1 MAQFTRA
8 QFKASLNSALKNKT
22 GMLTDYDDSI
32 NRVVRAVISEVKLR
46 SQKRKSRLA
55 PNLFSDIYTYSA
67 PVDLDEQSIS
77 GISPQV
83 NREGWSDWQ
92 LTTVEEFD
100 IKKSSSDR
108 LIAVDD
114 HDDIKK
120 LLISKDINDN
130 TISISTLDSLTSGGG
145 TWQAVGGATNLTADS
160 SNYIKG
166 AGCLVF
172 DIDATSSTT
181 AGYRNTDLDVFDFT
195 NFTYSSIFHW
205 VYIQSTTG
213 ITSYTLK
220 VGSST
225 ANYYTKT
232 VTSTNEGT
240 SFVTG
245 WNLLRFDMPTAT
257 VVGTPV
263 LTTFNYAEVYM
274 NKLTSK
280 VSETGYRAD
289 YLEAKIGKIYDVYYY
304 SDYGWQNSSGT
315 WIEESTDDSDLLNA
329 SDGEYEMFIQKGI
342 EIIGPDV
349 EEDKRADQATR
360 KFAQLAENYG
370 NANPDDSLILEIEY
384 YRFQ

>member
-32 NRVVRAVISEVKLR
+32 NRVVRNVISEVKLR

-67 PVDLDEQSIS
+67 PVDLDEQAIS

-83 NREGWSDWQ
+83 DREGWSDWG
-92 LTTVEEFD
+92 LVTVEEFD
-100 IKKSSSDR
+100 IKKSVSDR
-108 LIAVDD
+108 LVAVDD

-130 TISISTLDSLTSGGG
+130 TMSISSLDSITSGGG
-145 TWQAVGGATNLTADS
+145 TWEVVGGATNLVADS
-160 SNYIKG
+160 SDYIKG
-166 AGCLVF
+166 SGCLVY
-172 DIDATSSTT
+172 DIDATSTTT
-181 AGYRNTDLDVFDFT
+181 AGIRNTGLDVFDFT
-195 NFTYSSIFHW
+195 EYQSSSIFHW
-205 VYIQSTTG
+205 VYIQNTTG

-245 WNLLRFDMPTAT
+245 WNLLRFDMANAT

-263 LTTFNYAEVYM
+263 LTTFNYVEIYM

-289 YLEAKIGKIYDVYYY
+289 YLEAKIGKIYDLYYY

-315 WIEESTDDSDLLNA
+315 WIEESTDDSDILNA
-329 SDGEYEMFIQKGI
+329 SNGEYELFIQKGV

-349 EEDKRADQATR
+349 EEDKRADIAAR
-360 KFAQLAENYG
+360 KFQQLKDDYEM
-370 NANPDDSLILEIEY
+370 ANPDDSLILQIEY
-384 YRFQ
+384 YTFN